1 MEQQPA
7 DTSLPILQFKEK
19 ILQEINSNTVTCI
32 QGETG
37 CGKSSMVPQFILDD
51 ARARRQRVN
60 VIVSQPRR
68 LAAVALARRVAS
80 QNNEKIGKTIGYRI
94 GQGDHVVSMETQ
106 VTFVT
111 IGYLLHKL
119 YHNPKTFFKSSHVV
133 LDEVHER
140 GMDSDLLNLLIKKLM
155 ENSKS
160 STKLII
166 MSATLQAN
174 LFSQFFTPVGEKVRD
189 TIFVGAKRYH
199 VDVYFLDE
207 WKNFHR
213 SFMNDKNLNNLLGQ
227 FKIQNKENQGNKLKP
242 EVRKILNKDSCTLII
257 NLLAKIVKPDI
268 CILVFLPG
276 IGDIESLQEDIRS
289 SSLSSPLQILVL
301 HSLVSREQQEA
312 AILPAT
318 AGHCKL
324 ILSTNIA
331 ESSITIPDV
340 LYVIDSCLSKEI
352 HFDEKRNMPA
362 LLGAWCSQS
371 SAKQRQGRAGRVAP
385 GFVFHLVP
393 RHFHDNV
400 MLPFAEAEIS
410 RLPLEK
416 TILKVK
422 ILLKKF
428 GRPSALLQ
436 QSLTPPPPARFE
448 LAIKELFKVGAL
460 IREEE
465 TSPVTQLGVLAS
477 ELPVDLVLVKLLVL
491 GITCSCLPE
500 AIVMASA
507 LSVQDIF

>member
-1 MEQQPA
+1 
-7 DTSLPILQFKEK
+7 LPILQFKEK

-174 LFSQFFTPVGEKVRD
+174 LFSQFF
-189 TIFVGAKRYH
+189 
-199 VDVYFLDE
+199 
-207 WKNFHR
+207 
-213 SFMNDKNLNNLLGQ
+213 
-227 FKIQNKENQGNKLKP
+227 
-242 EVRKILNKDSCTLII
+242 
-257 NLLAKIVKPDI
+257 
-268 CILVFLPG
+268 
-276 IGDIESLQEDIRS
+276 
-289 SSLSSPLQILVL
+289 
-301 HSLVSREQQEA
+301 
-312 AILPAT
+312 
-318 AGHCKL
+318 
-324 ILSTNIA
+324 
-331 ESSITIPDV
+331 
-340 LYVIDSCLSKEI
+340 
-352 HFDEKRNMPA
+352 
-362 LLGAWCSQS
+362 
-371 SAKQRQGRAGRVAP
+371 
-385 GFVFHLVP
+385 
-393 RHFHDNV
+393 
-400 MLPFAEAEIS
+400 
-410 RLPLEK
+410 
-416 TILKVK
+416 
-422 ILLKKF
+422 
-428 GRPSALLQ
+428 
-436 QSLTPPPPARFE
+436 
-448 LAIKELFKVGAL
+448 
-460 IREEE
+460 
-465 TSPVTQLGVLAS
+465 
-477 ELPVDLVLVKLLVL
+477 
-491 GITCSCLPE
+491 
-500 AIVMASA
+500 
-507 LSVQDIF
+507 